1 MVKKVKEEKALSKK
15 RKSSSRKGL
24 TLWILLIFF
33 VSAWMFILGILVGRG
48 TAPVQFDIE
57 KLQNELAALK
67 EDVVREELERFKID
81 SNSANNKTE
90 MNFYEELKV
99 TKEEDSLNIDTSE
112 QKKELLPE
120 NKEEDGLNID
130 ASEQKKEPLPENTVS
145 EPKKIG
151 PSEEALSVKAHQ
163 ENKPK
168 TITKTDITNKN
179 LTIQVASFKDPDVA
193 DKMVEELKKKGFPAY
208 RSIGKVPGKG
218 LWYRVRIGHF
228 SSKSE
233 AGSML
238 KMLKKDRLNAILV
251 NR

>member
-1 MVKKVKEEKALSKK
+1 MKKVKEEKALSKK

-24 TLWILLIFF
+24 TLWIFLIFF

-48 TAPVQFDIE
+48 TAPVKFDIE

-81 SNSANNKTE
+81 SNAADNKTE

-99 TKEEDSLNIDTSE
+99 TKEEDSLNIDT
-112 QKKELLPE
+112 
-120 NKEEDGLNID
+120 
-130 ASEQKKEPLPENTVS
+130 SEQKKEPLPENTVS

-168 TITKTDITNKN
+168 TISKTDITNKN
-179 LTIQVASFKDPDVA
+179 LTIQVASFKDPNVA

-218 LWYRVRIGHF
+218 IWYRVRIGYF
-228 SSKSE
+228 STKSE
-233 AGSML
+233 ADSML
-238 KMLKKDRLNAILV
+238 KMLKKDKLDAILV

>member
-1 MVKKVKEEKALSKK
+1 MKKVKEEKALSKK

-24 TLWILLIFF
+24 ALWIFLIFF

-67 EDVVREELERFKID
+67 EDVVKEELERFKID
-81 SNSANNKTE
+81 SNAADNKTE

-99 TKEEDSLNIDTSE
+99 TKDEDSLNIDTSE
-112 QKKELLPE
+112 QKKE
-120 NKEEDGLNID
+120 
-130 ASEQKKEPLPENTVS
+130 PLPENIVS

-163 ENKPK
+163 ESKPE
-168 TITKTDITNKN
+168 TISKTDITIKN

-218 LWYRVRIGHF
+218 LWYRVRIGYF
-228 SSKSE
+228 STKSE
-233 AGSML
+233 ADSML
-238 KMLKKDRLNAILV
+238 KMLKKDKLNAILV

>member
-1 MVKKVKEEKALSKK
+1 MKKVKEEKALSKK
-15 RKSSSRKGL
+15 RKLSSSRKVL
-24 TLWILLIFF
+24 ALWIFLIFF

-67 EDVVREELERFKID
+67 EDVIREELERFKID
-81 SNSANNKTE
+81 SNAADNKTE

-99 TKEEDSLNIDTSE
+99 TKEEDRLNIET
-112 QKKELLPE
+112 
-120 NKEEDGLNID
+120 
-130 ASEQKKEPLPENTVS
+130 SEQKKEPLPENTVS

-168 TITKTDITNKN
+168 TISRTDITNKN
-179 LTIQVASFKDPDVA
+179 LTIQVASFKDPNVA

-218 LWYRVRIGHF
+218 IWYRVRIGYF
-228 SSKSE
+228 STKSE
-233 AGSML
+233 ADSML
-238 KMLKKDRLNAILV
+238 KMLKKDKLNAILV

>member
-1 MVKKVKEEKALSKK
+1 MGKKEKKPSSKK
-15 RKSSSRKGL
+15 KPSKKQGRKRLIPWIGL
-24 TLWILLIFF
+24 TLF
-33 VSAWMFILGILVGRG
+33 VSVWMFVLGILVGREMV
-48 TAPVQFDIE
+48 PVKFDIE

-81 SNSANNKTE
+81 SNAADNKTE

-99 TKEEDSLNIDTSE
+99 TKDEDSLNIDT
-112 QKKELLPE
+112 
-120 NKEEDGLNID
+120 
-130 ASEQKKEPLPENTVS
+130 SEQKKEPLPENTVS

-168 TITKTDITNKN
+168 TISKTDITNKN

-218 LWYRVRIGHF
+218 IWFRVRIGYF

-233 AGSML
+233 ADNML

>member
-1 MVKKVKEEKALSKK
+1 MGKKVKEDKALPKK
-15 RKSSSRKGL
+15 RKSSSSRKGL
-24 TLWILLIFF
+24 ALWICLIFF

-67 EDVVREELERFKID
+67 EDVVKEELERFKID
-81 SNSANNKTE
+81 SNAADNKTE

-99 TKEEDSLNIDTSE
+99 TKAEESLNIDT
-112 QKKELLPE
+112 
-120 NKEEDGLNID
+120 
-130 ASEQKKEPLPENTVS
+130 SEQKKEPLPENTVS

-163 ENKPK
+163 ESKPE
-168 TITKTDITNKN
+168 TISKTDITNKN
-179 LTIQVASFKDPDVA
+179 LTIQVASFKDPNVA

-218 LWYRVRIGHF
+218 IWYRVRIGYF

-238 KMLKKDRLNAILV
+238 KMLKKDKLNAILV

>member
-15 RKSSSRKGL
+15 RKPSSSRKGL
-24 TLWILLIFF
+24 ALWIFLIFF

-67 EDVVREELERFKID
+67 EDVVKEELERFKID
-81 SNSANNKTE
+81 SNAADNKTE

-99 TKEEDSLNIDTSE
+99 TKDEDSLNIET
-112 QKKELLPE
+112 
-120 NKEEDGLNID
+120 
-130 ASEQKKEPLPENTVS
+130 SEQKKEPLPENTVS

-163 ENKPK
+163 ESKPE
-168 TITKTDITNKN
+168 TISKTDITNKN
-179 LTIQVASFKDPDVA
+179 LTIQVASFKDPNVA

-218 LWYRVRIGHF
+218 IWYRVRIGYF
-228 SSKSE
+228 STKSE
-233 AGSML
+233 ADSML
-238 KMLKKDRLNAILV
+238 KMLKKDKLDAILV

>member
-1 MVKKVKEEKALSKK
+1 MKKVKEEKALSKK

-24 TLWILLIFF
+24 TLWIFLIFF

-67 EDVVREELERFKID
+67 EDVVKEELERFKID
-81 SNSANNKTE
+81 SNAANNKTE

-99 TKEEDSLNIDTSE
+99 TKEEDSLNIDT
-112 QKKELLPE
+112 
-120 NKEEDGLNID
+120 
-130 ASEQKKEPLPENTVS
+130 SEQKKEPLPENTVS

-168 TITKTDITNKN
+168 TISKTDITNKN
-179 LTIQVASFKDPDVA
+179 LTIQVASFKDPNVA

-228 SSKSE
+228 GSKSE

-238 KMLKKDRLNAILV
+238 KMLKKDKLDAILV

>member
-1 MVKKVKEEKALSKK
+1 MKKIKEEKALAKK
-15 RKSSSRKGL
+15 RKSSSSRKGL
-24 TLWILLIFF
+24 ALWIFLIFF

-67 EDVVREELERFKID
+67 EDVVKEELERFKID
-81 SNSANNKTE
+81 SNAADNKTE

-99 TKEEDSLNIDTSE
+99 TKDEDSLNIET
-112 QKKELLPE
+112 P
-120 NKEEDGLNID
+120 
-130 ASEQKKEPLPENTVS
+130 EQKKEPLPENTVS

-163 ENKPK
+163 ESKPE
-168 TITKTDITNKN
+168 TISKTDITNKN
-179 LTIQVASFKDPDVA
+179 LTIQVASFKDPNVA
-193 DKMVEELKKKGFPAY
+193 DNMVAELKKKGYPAY
-208 RSIGKVPGKG
+208 RSLGKIPGKG
-218 LWYRVRIGHF
+218 IWYRVRIGYF

-238 KMLKKDRLNAILV
+238 KMLKKDKLNAILV

>member
-24 TLWILLIFF
+24 TLWIFLIFF

-67 EDVVREELERFKID
+67 EDVVKEELERFKID
-81 SNSANNKTE
+81 SNAANNKTE

-99 TKEEDSLNIDTSE
+99 TKEEDSLNIDT
-112 QKKELLPE
+112 
-120 NKEEDGLNID
+120 
-130 ASEQKKEPLPENTVS
+130 SEQKKEPLPENTVS

-168 TITKTDITNKN
+168 TISKTDITNKN
-179 LTIQVASFKDPDVA
+179 LTIQVASFKDPNVA

-228 SSKSE
+228 GSKSE

-238 KMLKKDRLNAILV
+238 KMLKKDKLDAILV

>member
-1 MVKKVKEEKALSKK
+1 MKKVKEEKALSKK

-24 TLWILLIFF
+24 TLWIFLIFF

-48 TAPVQFDIE
+48 TAPVKFDIE

-67 EDVVREELERFKID
+67 EDVVKEELERFKID
-81 SNSANNKTE
+81 SNAADNKTE

-112 QKKELLPE
+112 QKKE
-120 NKEEDGLNID
+120 
-130 ASEQKKEPLPENTVS
+130 PLPENTVS

-151 PSEEALSVKAHQ
+151 PSEEALSVNAHQ
-163 ENKPK
+163 ESKPE
-168 TITKTDITNKN
+168 TISKTDITNKN
-179 LTIQVASFKDPDVA
+179 LTIQVASFKNPNVA
-193 DKMVEELKKKGFPAY
+193 DKMVEELKKKGYPAY
-208 RSIGKVPGKG
+208 RSLGKIPGKG
-218 LWYRVRIGHF
+218 IWYRVRIGYF

-238 KMLKKDRLNAILV
+238 KMLKKDRLEAILV

>member
-24 TLWILLIFF
+24 TLWIFLIFF

-67 EDVVREELERFKID
+67 EDDVKEELERFKID
-81 SNSANNKTE
+81 SNAADNKTE

-99 TKEEDSLNIDTSE
+99 TKNEDSLNIDT
-112 QKKELLPE
+112 
-120 NKEEDGLNID
+120 
-130 ASEQKKEPLPENTVS
+130 SEQKKEPLPENTVS
-145 EPKKIG
+145 ESKKIG

-163 ENKPK
+163 ESKPE
-168 TITKTDITNKN
+168 IISKTDITNKN
-179 LTIQVASFKDPDVA
+179 LTIQVASFKDPNVA
-193 DKMVEELKKKGFPAY
+193 DKMVEELKKKGYPAY
-208 RSIGKVPGKG
+208 RSMGKIPGKG
-218 LWYRVRIGHF
+218 IWYRVRIGYF

-238 KMLKKDRLNAILV
+238 KLIKKDRLDAILV
-251 NR
+251 RR

>member
-15 RKSSSRKGL
+15 RKPSSSRKGL
-24 TLWILLIFF
+24 ALWIFLIFF

-67 EDVVREELERFKID
+67 EDVVKEELERFKID
-81 SNSANNKTE
+81 SNAADNKTE

-99 TKEEDSLNIDTSE
+99 TKDEDSLNIET
-112 QKKELLPE
+112 
-120 NKEEDGLNID
+120 
-130 ASEQKKEPLPENTVS
+130 SEQKKEPLPENTVS

-163 ENKPK
+163 ESKPE
-168 TITKTDITNKN
+168 TISKTDITNKN
-179 LTIQVASFKDPDVA
+179 LTIQVASFKDPNVA
-193 DKMVEELKKKGFPAY
+193 DKIVAELKEKGYPAY
-208 RSIGKVPGKG
+208 RSLGKIPGKG
-218 LWYRVRIGHF
+218 IWYRVRIGYF

-238 KMLKKDRLNAILV
+238 KMIKKDKLDAILV

>member
-1 MVKKVKEEKALSKK
+1 MKKVKEEKALSKK
-15 RKSSSRKGL
+15 RKPSSSRKGL
-24 TLWILLIFF
+24 ALWIFLIFF

-67 EDVVREELERFKID
+67 EDVVKEELERFKID
-81 SNSANNKTE
+81 SNAADNKTE

-99 TKEEDSLNIDTSE
+99 TNDEDSLNIDTSE
-112 QKKELLPE
+112 QKKE
-120 NKEEDGLNID
+120 
-130 ASEQKKEPLPENTVS
+130 PLPQNTVS

-151 PSEEALSVKAHQ
+151 PSEEALSVNAHQ
-163 ENKPK
+163 ESKPE
-168 TITKTDITNKN
+168 TISNTDITNKN
-179 LTIQVASFKDPDVA
+179 LTIQVASFKDPNVA
-193 DKMVEELKKKGFPAY
+193 DKMVEELKKKGYPAY
-208 RSIGKVPGKG
+208 RSLGKIPGKG
-218 LWYRVRIGHF
+218 IWYRVRIGYF

-238 KMLKKDRLNAILV
+238 KMLKKNRLNAILV

>member
-1 MVKKVKEEKALSKK
+1 MVKKIKEEKALSKK

-24 TLWILLIFF
+24 ALWIFLIFF

-48 TAPVQFDIE
+48 TAPVKFDIE

-67 EDVVREELERFKID
+67 EDVVKEELERFKID
-81 SNSANNKTE
+81 SNAADNKTE

-99 TKEEDSLNIDTSE
+99 TKEEDSLNIDTS
-112 QKKELLPE
+112 
-120 NKEEDGLNID
+120 D
-130 ASEQKKEPLPENTVS
+130 QKKEPLPENNVS

-151 PSEEALSVKAHQ
+151 PSEEALSVTAHQ

-168 TITKTDITNKN
+168 TISKTDITNKN
-179 LTIQVASFKDPDVA
+179 LTIQVASFKDPNVA

-208 RSIGKVPGKG
+208 RSLGKIPGKG
-218 LWYRVRIGHF
+218 IWYRVRIGYF

-238 KMLKKDRLNAILV
+238 KMLKKDKLNAILV

>member
-1 MVKKVKEEKALSKK
+1 MKKVKEEKVLSKK
-15 RKSSSRKGL
+15 RKSSSRRGL
-24 TLWILLIFF
+24 IIWIFLIFF

-67 EDVVREELERFKID
+67 EDVVKEELERFKID
-81 SNSANNKTE
+81 SNSADNKTE

-112 QKKELLPE
+112 QKKE
-120 NKEEDGLNID
+120 
-130 ASEQKKEPLPENTVS
+130 PLPENTVS
-145 EPKKIG
+145 ESKKIG

-168 TITKTDITNKN
+168 TISKTDITIKN
-179 LTIQVASFKDPDVA
+179 LTIQVASFKDPNVA
-193 DKMVEELKKKGFPAY
+193 DKMVEELKKKGYPAY
-208 RSIGKVPGKG
+208 RSLGKIPGKG
-218 LWYRVRIGHF
+218 IWYRVRIGYF

-233 AGSML
+233 AGNML
-238 KMLKKDRLNAILV
+238 KMLKKNKLNAILV

>member
-1 MVKKVKEEKALSKK
+1 MVKKIREEKALSKK
-15 RKSSSRKGL
+15 RKPSSSRKGL
-24 TLWILLIFF
+24 ALWIFLIFF

-67 EDVVREELERFKID
+67 EDVVQEELERFKID
-81 SNSANNKTE
+81 SNAADNKTE

-99 TKEEDSLNIDTSE
+99 TKDEDSLNIET
-112 QKKELLPE
+112 P
-120 NKEEDGLNID
+120 
-130 ASEQKKEPLPENTVS
+130 EQKKEPLPENTVS

-163 ENKPK
+163 ESKPE
-168 TITKTDITNKN
+168 TISKTDITNKN
-179 LTIQVASFKDPDVA
+179 LTIQVASFKDPNVA
-193 DKMVEELKKKGFPAY
+193 DKIVAELKEKGYPAY
-208 RSIGKVPGKG
+208 RSLGKIPGKG
-218 LWYRVRIGHF
+218 IWYRVRIGYF

-238 KMLKKDRLNAILV
+238 KMLKKDKLNAILV
-251 NR
+251 KR

>member
-15 RKSSSRKGL
+15 RKPSSSRKGL
-24 TLWILLIFF
+24 ALWIFLIFF

-67 EDVVREELERFKID
+67 EDVVQEELERFKID
-81 SNSANNKTE
+81 SNAAGNKTE

-99 TKEEDSLNIDTSE
+99 TKDEDSLNIDTSE
-112 QKKELLPE
+112 QKKE
-120 NKEEDGLNID
+120 
-130 ASEQKKEPLPENTVS
+130 PLPQNAVS

-163 ENKPK
+163 ESKPE
-168 TITKTDITNKN
+168 TISKTDIAIKN
-179 LTIQVASFKDPDVA
+179 LTIQVASFKDPNVA
-193 DKMVEELKKKGFPAY
+193 EKMVEELNKKGFPAY

-218 LWYRVRIGHF
+218 IWYRVRIGHF

-233 AGSML
+233 AESIL

>member
-1 MVKKVKEEKALSKK
+1 MGKKVKEEKALPKK
-15 RKSSSRKGL
+15 RKSSSSRKGL
-24 TLWILLIFF
+24 ALWIFLIFF

-67 EDVVREELERFKID
+67 EDDVKEELERFKID
-81 SNSANNKTE
+81 SNAADNKIE

-99 TKEEDSLNIDTSE
+99 TKDEDSLNIET
-112 QKKELLPE
+112 
-120 NKEEDGLNID
+120 
-130 ASEQKKEPLPENTVS
+130 SEQKKEPLPENTVS
-145 EPKKIG
+145 ESKKIG
-151 PSEEALSVKAHQ
+151 PSEEVLSVKAHQ
-163 ENKPK
+163 ESKPE
-168 TITKTDITNKN
+168 TISKTDITNKN
-179 LTIQVASFKDPDVA
+179 LTIQVASFKDPNVA

-218 LWYRVRIGHF
+218 IWYRVRIGYF
-228 SSKSE
+228 STKSE

-238 KMLKKDRLNAILV
+238 KMLKKDKLNAILV

>member
-1 MVKKVKEEKALSKK
+1 MVKKVKEEKALTKK
-15 RKSSSRKGL
+15 RKSSSSRKGL
-24 TLWILLIFF
+24 ALWIFLIFF

-81 SNSANNKTE
+81 SNSADNKTE

-99 TKEEDSLNIDTSE
+99 TKDEDSLNIDT
-112 QKKELLPE
+112 
-120 NKEEDGLNID
+120 
-130 ASEQKKEPLPENTVS
+130 SEQKKEPLPENTVS

-151 PSEEALSVKAHQ
+151 PSKEALSVKAHQ

-168 TITKTDITNKN
+168 TISKTDITNKN
-179 LTIQVASFKDPDVA
+179 LTIQVASFKDPNVA
-193 DKMVEELKKKGFPAY
+193 DKMVEELKNKGFPAY

-228 SSKSE
+228 GSKSE

-238 KMLKKDRLNAILV
+238 KMLKKDKLDAILV

>member
-1 MVKKVKEEKALSKK
+1 VKKVKEEKALSKK

-24 TLWILLIFF
+24 TLWIFLIFF

-81 SNSANNKTE
+81 SNAADNKTE

-99 TKEEDSLNIDTSE
+99 TKEVDSLNIDT
-112 QKKELLPE
+112 
-120 NKEEDGLNID
+120 
-130 ASEQKKEPLPENTVS
+130 SEQKKEPLPENTVS

-168 TITKTDITNKN
+168 TISKTDITNKN
-179 LTIQVASFKDPDVA
+179 LTIQVASFKDPNVA

-228 SSKSE
+228 GSKSE

-238 KMLKKDRLNAILV
+238 KMLKKDKLDAILV

>member
-1 MVKKVKEEKALSKK
+1 MKKVKEEKALSKK

-24 TLWILLIFF
+24 TLWIFLIFF

-48 TAPVQFDIE
+48 TAPVKFDIE

-81 SNSANNKTE
+81 SNSADNKTE

-99 TKEEDSLNIDTSE
+99 TKEEDSLNIDT
-112 QKKELLPE
+112 
-120 NKEEDGLNID
+120 
-130 ASEQKKEPLPENTVS
+130 SEQKKEPLPENTVS

-168 TITKTDITNKN
+168 TISKTDITNKN

-218 LWYRVRIGHF
+218 IWFRVRIGYF

-233 AGSML
+233 ADNML
-238 KMLKKDRLNAILV
+238 KMLKKDKLDAILV

>member
-1 MVKKVKEEKALSKK
+1 MKKVKEEKALSKK

-24 TLWILLIFF
+24 TLWIFLIFF

-48 TAPVQFDIE
+48 TAPVKFDIE

-67 EDVVREELERFKID
+67 EDVVKEELERFKID
-81 SNSANNKTE
+81 SNSADNKTE

-99 TKEEDSLNIDTSE
+99 TKEEDSLNIGTS
-112 QKKELLPE
+112 
-120 NKEEDGLNID
+120 D
-130 ASEQKKEPLPENTVS
+130 QKKEPLPENTVS

-168 TITKTDITNKN
+168 TISKTDITNKN
-179 LTIQVASFKDPDVA
+179 ITIQVASFKDPDVA

-218 LWYRVRIGHF
+218 IWYRVRIGYF
-228 SSKSE
+228 STKSE

-238 KMLKKDRLNAILV
+238 KMLKKDKLNAILV

>member
-1 MVKKVKEEKALSKK
+1 MKKVKEEKALSKK

-24 TLWILLIFF
+24 ALWIFLIFF

-81 SNSANNKTE
+81 SNAADNKTE

-99 TKEEDSLNIDTSE
+99 TKEEDSLNIDT
-112 QKKELLPE
+112 
-120 NKEEDGLNID
+120 
-130 ASEQKKEPLPENTVS
+130 SEQKKEPLPENTVS

-163 ENKPK
+163 ESKPE
-168 TITKTDITNKN
+168 TISKTDITNKN
-179 LTIQVASFKDPDVA
+179 LTIQVASFKDPNVA

-218 LWYRVRIGHF
+218 LWYRVRIGYF
-228 SSKSE
+228 STKSE
-233 AGSML
+233 ADSML
-238 KMLKKDRLNAILV
+238 KMLKKDRLDAILV

>member
-24 TLWILLIFF
+24 TLWIFLIFF

-67 EDVVREELERFKID
+67 EDVVKEELERFKID
-81 SNSANNKTE
+81 SNAANNKTE

-99 TKEEDSLNIDTSE
+99 TKEEDSLNIDT
-112 QKKELLPE
+112 
-120 NKEEDGLNID
+120 
-130 ASEQKKEPLPENTVS
+130 SEQKKEPLPENTVS

-168 TITKTDITNKN
+168 TISKTDITNKN
-179 LTIQVASFKDPDVA
+179 LTIQVASFKDPNVA

-228 SSKSE
+228 GSKSE

-238 KMLKKDRLNAILV
+238 KMLKKDKLGAILV

>member
-15 RKSSSRKGL
+15 GKPSSSRKGL
-24 TLWILLIFF
+24 ALWIFLIFF

-67 EDVVREELERFKID
+67 EDVVKEELERFKID
-81 SNSANNKTE
+81 SNAADNKTE

-99 TKEEDSLNIDTSE
+99 TKDEDSLNIDT
-112 QKKELLPE
+112 
-120 NKEEDGLNID
+120 
-130 ASEQKKEPLPENTVS
+130 SEQKKEPLPENTVS

-163 ENKPK
+163 ENKPE
-168 TITKTDITNKN
+168 IISNTDITNKN
-179 LTIQVASFKDPDVA
+179 LTIQVASFKDPNVA
-193 DKMVEELKKKGFPAY
+193 DKMLEELIKKGYPAY
-208 RSIGKVPGKG
+208 RSLGKIPGKG
-218 LWYRVRIGHF
+218 IWYRVRVGHF

-251 NR
+251 KR

>member
-15 RKSSSRKGL
+15 RKPSSSRKGL
-24 TLWILLIFF
+24 ALWIFLIFF

-67 EDVVREELERFKID
+67 EDVVQEELERFKID
-81 SNSANNKTE
+81 SNAADNKTE

-99 TKEEDSLNIDTSE
+99 TKDEDSLNIET
-112 QKKELLPE
+112 P
-120 NKEEDGLNID
+120 
-130 ASEQKKEPLPENTVS
+130 EQKKEPLPENTVS

-163 ENKPK
+163 ESKPE
-168 TITKTDITNKN
+168 TISKTDITNKN
-179 LTIQVASFKDPDVA
+179 LTIQVASFKDPNVA
-193 DKMVEELKKKGFPAY
+193 DNMVAELKEKGYPAY
-208 RSIGKVPGKG
+208 RSLGKIPGKG
-218 LWYRVRIGHF
+218 IWYRVRIGYF

-251 NR
+251 KR

>member
-1 MVKKVKEEKALSKK
+1 MKKVKEEKALSKK

-24 TLWILLIFF
+24 TLWIFLIFF

-67 EDVVREELERFKID
+67 EDVVKEELERFKID
-81 SNSANNKTE
+81 SNAADNKTE

-99 TKEEDSLNIDTSE
+99 TKDEDSLNIET
-112 QKKELLPE
+112 
-120 NKEEDGLNID
+120 
-130 ASEQKKEPLPENTVS
+130 SEQKKEPLPENTVS

-163 ENKPK
+163 ESKPE
-168 TITKTDITNKN
+168 TISKTDITNKN
-179 LTIQVASFKDPDVA
+179 LTIQVASFKDPNVA
-193 DKMVEELKKKGFPAY
+193 DKIVAELKEKGYPAY
-208 RSIGKVPGKG
+208 RSLGKIPGKG
-218 LWYRVRIGHF
+218 IWYRVRIGYF
-228 SSKSE
+228 STKSE

-238 KMLKKDRLNAILV
+238 KMLKKDKLNAILV

>member
-1 MVKKVKEEKALSKK
+1 MKKVKEEKALSKK

-24 TLWILLIFF
+24 TLWIFLIFF

-48 TAPVQFDIE
+48 TAPVKFDIE

-67 EDVVREELERFKID
+67 EDVVKEELERFKID
-81 SNSANNKTE
+81 SNAADNKTE

-99 TKEEDSLNIDTSE
+99 TKEEDSLNIGTS
-112 QKKELLPE
+112 
-120 NKEEDGLNID
+120 D
-130 ASEQKKEPLPENTVS
+130 QKKEPLPENTVS

-168 TITKTDITNKN
+168 TISKTDITNKN
-179 LTIQVASFKDPDVA
+179 ITIQVASFKDPDVA
-193 DKMVEELKKKGFPAY
+193 DKMVEELKKNGFPAY

-218 LWYRVRIGHF
+218 IWYRVRIGYF

-233 AGSML
+233 ASSML